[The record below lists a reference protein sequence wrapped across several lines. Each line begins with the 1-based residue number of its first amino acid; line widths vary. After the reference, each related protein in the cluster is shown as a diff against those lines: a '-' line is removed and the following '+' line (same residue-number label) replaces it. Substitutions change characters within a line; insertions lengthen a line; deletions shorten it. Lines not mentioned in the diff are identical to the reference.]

1 MSKNKVK
8 PLDLIERY
16 HKRYIEYEKAFN
28 DDPFDEKKVQNQLK
42 EIIDTGVSFDSE
54 EFENKVID
62 LMIDKPTRR
71 ADVNNAAL
79 RFFLYAE
86 FFTLTQEQEL
96 PENIKNDFESLPIAE
111 DLKAFFSIKA
121 GKFVRNEDVPIKIER
136 EKLKNLYQALK
147 NQ

>member
-1 MSKNKVK
+1 MSDKKLS
-8 PLDLIERY
+8 PLDVVERY
-16 HKRYIEYEKAFN
+16 HKRYLEYEAAFN
-28 DDPFDEKKVQNQLK
+28 TDPFDESKVHDKLK
-42 EIIDTGVSFDSE
+42 EVANSGVDFDSE
-54 EFENKVID
+54 EFENTVVD
-62 LMIDKPTRR
+62 LMVEKPTRR

-147 NQ
+147 TQ